1 MTTPGLGYEL
11 ISYKPALDYANDTFN
26 IDLVELKVAP
36 FSIKWSVFPAGK
48 RKEAEAAAQTGYFSL
63 NYISDN
69 LANTPEGKLQNSW
82 ANCEVNFTRNYWV
95 PAPDHT
101 CWEWYGHD
109 DPRNYPPRKTT
120 WATTYPQTWK
130 DPEKGPCPRPESGPG
145 DEDNR
150 RRLSSDEPEPEEG
163 TCSR

>member
-101 CWEWYGHD
+101 CWEFYGYPD
-109 DPRNYPPRKTT
+109 ERNYPQFSLT
-120 WATTYPQTWK
+120 
-130 DPEKGPCPRPESGPG
+130 PEQGPCPRPEPGSG

-150 RRLSSDEPEPEEG
+150 RRLSFDEPEPEVS
-163 TCSR
+163 TCGL